1 MTYLSVFLFVLVA
14 ILGWFGEAQSQP
26 SINSVTGTL
35 NHGQSVI
42 ISGSSFGTKT
52 HAAQTQRIR
61 LENGECTAPTLQQF
75 F

>member
-1 MTYLSVFLFVLVA
+1 MTYLSAFLFVLVA

-52 HAAQTQRIR
+52 HAAPSLWDTVDNIS
-61 LENGECTAPTLQQF
+61 A
-75 F
+75 